1 MEDNASLSCLL
12 CVQKFTYSNRRHHCR
27 TCGALVCD
35 LCSTKRLHTVKS
47 AAAAATP
54 SGRSSSART
63 SSPMPTTPP
72 PSGGSAAA
80 AAAAANKKGLDRV
93 CDGCFNKL
101 TFECFLWQQAVAKVR
116 RHQEKLAAENPEL
129 LINDVAIADSSG
141 RGGGGGSAVDRARN
155 VATETRRA
163 LEQRGERLQ
172 QASERSEEL
181 RQVMRGYICAVSSS
195 ACISC
200 HVKIPSTYHIDNAIV
215 CRRSFYYT
223 GSVRF

>member
-35 LCSTKRLHTVKS
+35 LCSTKRLHTTKS
-47 AAAAATP
+47 NAVAP
-54 SGRSSSART
+54 SGKSSSARN
-63 SSPMPTTPP
+63 SQPTTPP
-72 PSGGSAAA
+72 PSAGSAAA
-80 AAAAANKKGLDRV
+80 AKKAAEKGLDRV

-101 TFECFLWQQAVAKVR
+101 SFECFLWQQAVAKVR

-129 LINDVAIADSSG
+129 LINDVAIADNG
-141 RGGGGGSAVDRARN
+141 RGGGGGSSVDRARN

-181 RQVMRGYICAVSSS
+181 RQGASDFNQM
-195 ACISC
+195 
-200 HVKIPSTYHIDNAIV
+200 
-215 CRRSFYYT
+215 T
-223 GSVRF
+223 GQILKQAREKQRTGGWM